1 MDEKTCR
8 RGFLALF
15 AGAAVVMASEA
26 AHASLIEE
34 KTVRDAIGTTFALSL
49 RNAPFPSPGAAYVD
63 STVWV
68 FVPRHFRASPG
79 REIPMLVHFHGHG
92 STADRAMATHK
103 LREQLVASRQDAILV
118 VPQGPV
124 NASDSSCGKLES
136 PGGLARLLEEV
147 LANLGTREVTRL
159 VGTTAFE
166 RARLGRVCLSAHS
179 GGFHAAAQ
187 SLRHGGV
194 EVNEVYLF
202 DALYAEA
209 DVFRDWVIRGKGR
222 SQRARHKLVS
232 YTATG
237 PTEKMNDWLFAE
249 LGRAGVVCE
258 KERVEG
264 TLSREAITL
273 AEAVLVKTPTA
284 HGAVAFE
291 TSALRDCLYA
301 SALPRH
307 LDTTWFQAKAGA
319 RPIERMR

>member
-1 MDEKTCR
+1 M
-8 RGFLALF
+8 GGASLALV
-15 AGAAVVMASEA
+15 ARSASATLERDKTSQD
-26 AHASLIEE
+26 AS
-34 KTVRDAIGTTFALSL
+34 GTTLALTL
-49 RNAPFPSPGAAYVD
+49 RNAPFPAGGAAYTD
-63 STVWV
+63 STVYV
-68 FVPRHFRASPG
+68 FVPRHFRPSPG
-79 REIPMLVHFHGHG
+79 REVPMLVHFHGHG

-124 NASDSSCGKLES
+124 NASDSSCGKLEA
-136 PGGLARLLEEV
+136 PGGFSRLVHEV
-147 LANLGTREVTRL
+147 LAHLATKDVSRL
-159 VGTTAFE
+159 LGTTAFE
-166 RARLGRVCLSAHS
+166 RANLGRVCLSAHS
-179 GGFHAAAQ
+179 GGYHAAAQ
-187 SLRHGGV
+187 CLRHGGV

-209 DVFRDWVIRGKGR
+209 DVFRDWVLRGKGKP
-222 SQRARHKLVS
+222 QRLRHKLVS

-237 PTEKMNDWLFAE
+237 PTEKMNDWLFSE
-249 LGRAGVVCE
+249 LERGGVVCE

-264 TLSREAITL
+264 TLSREAITR

-307 LDTTWFQAKAGA
+307 LDTTWFSAKVGA

>member
-1 MDEKTCR
+1 MDFCPSR
-8 RGFLALF
+8 RGFLALGIGGALALATAPAAAAPLERKTSD
-15 AGAAVVMASEA
+15 AG
-26 AHASLIEE
+26 
-34 KTVRDAIGTTFALSL
+34 GTTVALTL
-49 RNAPFPSPGAAYVD
+49 RNAPFPSAGALYTD

-92 STADRAMATHK
+92 NTAERAMATHK

-136 PGGLARLLEEV
+136 PGGLSRMLNEV
-147 LANLGTREVTRL
+147 LASLGTRDGTRTF
-159 VGTTAFE
+159 GTNVFE
-166 RARLGRVCLSAHS
+166 RASLGRVCISAHS
-179 GGFHAAAQ
+179 GGYHAAAQ

-209 DVFRDWVIRGKGR
+209 DVFRDWVLRGKGKA
-222 SQRARHKLVS
+222 QRARHKLVS
-232 YTATG
+232 YTAG
-237 PTEKMNDWLFAE
+237 GSTEKMNDWLFAE
-249 LGRAGVVCE
+249 LERGGAHCE

-264 TLSREAITL
+264 ELSREALTR
-273 AEAVLVKTPTA
+273 AEAVLVHTQIA
-284 HGAVAFE
+284 HGGVAFE
-291 TSALRDCLYA
+291 TAALRDCLFA

-307 LDTTWFQAKAGA
+307 LETNWFSAKVGA

>member
-1 MDEKTCR
+1 MEPKQSR
-8 RGFLALF
+8 RAFLGLAL
-15 AGAAVVMASEA
+15 ALPLLAKTELARAATPP
-26 AHASLIEE
+26 L
-34 KTVRDAIGTTFALSL
+34 VRDALGSTLTLTLKS
-49 RNAPFPSPGAAYVD
+49 APFPAAGAGYTD
-63 STVWV
+63 STVIV
-68 FVPRHFRASPG
+68 FVPKHFRPSPG

-92 STADRAMATHK
+92 NTAERAMVTHK

-124 NASDSSCGKLES
+124 NAADSACGKLEVA
-136 PGGLARLLEEV
+136 GGFSRLLHDV
-147 LANLGTREVTRL
+147 IATIGTRETSRAL
-159 VGTTAFE
+159 GTTAFE
-166 RARLGRVCLSAHS
+166 RASVGRVCISAHS
-179 GGFHAAAQ
+179 GGYHAAAQ
-187 SLRHGGV
+187 CLRHGGV

-202 DALYAEA
+202 DALYADA

-222 SQRARHKLVS
+222 PQRSRHKLVS

-237 PTEKMNDWLFAE
+237 PTERMNDWLFAE
-249 LGRAGVVCE
+249 LEKNGVGCQRE
-258 KERVEG
+258 KVEG
-264 TLSREAITL
+264 SLSRAQITL